1 MKQVTKESKVK
12 SLRTELRKIGSN
24 ARHTFTGIFKKT
36 GWKDGYRGSV
46 QTILLLDI
54 KDEHGQV
61 VTDHLW
67 FNFTR
72 GFVAANPMEG
82 DVLQFDARVSKYIK
96 GYMGYRDDVYDHPIE
111 EDYQLSRPTK
121 VVNLTHPERMLDLP
135 PLEKSYSKEEKDTT
149 PTEKQLDFIKTIAE
163 ELEEEPPEIKTR
175 EEASSWI
182 DRHIRLFD
190 RAKQHDAYLD
200 RVNQAK
206 DSYLS
211 GRSLIEVAEEMGLT
225 VSTIRKYKREWETPK
240 VTQAQ
245 WCCWS
250 MEKTAME
257 KDELKEIF
265 LDSWNGSEKPT
276 DEKLNQV
283 VDAYIH
289 FIEVAQKLPKDK
301 IYDAQGH
308 EMIKAEQNCNRAEK
322 GNDEDLDLLV
332 SDQIYQVRVK
342 VALRRRDKDLDILV
356 HDPSANVR
364 KEVAEVGR
372 DKDLDILVNDKE
384 PKVRAAV
391 ARKAR
396 PQDLDKLVNDSN
408 CLVRATVATYGRKQ
422 DREALKNDKYKVVQ
436 TGIKQG
442 MLKHGEVELQA

>member
-1 MKQVTKESKVK
+1 
-12 SLRTELRKIGSN
+12 
-24 ARHTFTGIFKKT
+24 
-36 GWKDGYRGSV
+36 
-46 QTILLLDI
+46 
-54 KDEHGQV
+54 
-61 VTDHLW
+61 
-67 FNFTR
+67 
-72 GFVAANPMEG
+72 
-82 DVLQFDARVSKYIK
+82 
-96 GYMGYRDDVYDHPIE
+96 
-111 EDYQLSRPTK
+111 
-121 VVNLTHPERMLDLP
+121 
-135 PLEKSYSKEEKDTT
+135 
-149 PTEKQLDFIKTIAE
+149 
-163 ELEEEPPEIKTR
+163 
-175 EEASSWI
+175 
-182 DRHIRLFD
+182 
-190 RAKQHDAYLD
+190 
-200 RVNQAK
+200 
-206 DSYLS
+206 
-211 GRSLIEVAEEMGLT
+211 
-225 VSTIRKYKREWETPK
+225 
-240 VTQAQ
+240 
-245 WCCWS
+245 
-250 MEKTAME
+250 ME

-265 LDSWNGSEKPT
+265 LDSWNDSEKPT

-289 FIEVAQKLPKDK
+289 FIEVAQKWPKDK

-342 VALRRRDKDLDILV
+342 VALRKRDKDLDILV

-442 MLKHGEVELQA
+442 MLKHGEVEQQA